1 MNTICKF
8 SKKYIVT
15 FLLLL
20 LSGISF
26 ISLMGY
32 KLGKIGFD
40 GEISVFNPEAAEI
53 IKVTDESGMIVDNVS
68 LNIFNNEKF
77 NNEAMIAPSSYGK
90 YYFYISNVSNKRVK
104 YDIVFSD
111 KMTNKINM
119 KYKLKIDGV
128 YIRGNENEYISI
140 DELNIDNIN
149 LMKDSTNSF
158 VLEWYWEDDDIND
171 TYIGELKEKQY
182 YKLNL
187 KVNGDVLS

>member
-1 MNTICKF
+1 MNIISKF
-8 SKKYIVT
+8 SKKYIVYI
-15 FLLLL
+15 LLLT
-20 LSGISF
+20 LSGTCF

-32 KLGKIGFD
+32 KLGKIGVAD
-40 GEISVFNPEAAEI
+40 EMPVFSPEDVEI
-53 IKVTDESGMIVDNVS
+53 IKVTDDNGMIINNVN

-77 NNEAMIAPSSYGK
+77 NNESMIAPRSYGK
-90 YYFYISNVSNKRVK
+90 YHFYVSNVSNKRVK
-104 YDIVFSD
+104 YDVDFTD

-140 DELNIDNIN
+140 NELNIDDIN
-149 LMKDSTNSF
+149 LMKESVNSF

-171 TYIGELKEKQY
+171 AYIGELKEKQY
-182 YKLNL
+182 YTLNL